1 MRLSRFVVVF
11 GVLHAV
17 SPVQAETIVY
27 NVDLH
32 GTTEGGYHP
41 HTPVSVT
48 GTVTFDTVLD
58 TITNSTLTF
67 SSDVTYSRILMWE
80 IRKPGL
86 WDYVATPDG
95 RLFFHQKVPSELY
108 HAGGLEWHF
117 DPIPSTN
124 YYLALLSIS
133 TTGDGIPVLSLAY
146 GQFSIDL
153 VDVATIFF
161 STPDVLIGTV
171 PEPSTFLMAMTALM
185 GGVWGLRGR
194 IIVANKAETLA

>member
-1 MRLSRFVVVF
+1 
-11 GVLHAV
+11 
-17 SPVQAETIVY
+17 
-27 NVDLH
+27 
-32 GTTEGGYHP
+32 
-41 HTPVSVT
+41 

-133 TTGDGIPVLSLAY
+133 TTADGNPVLSLAY

-171 PEPSTFLMAMTALM
+171 PEPSTCLMAMTALM

-194 IIVANKAETLA
+194 LIVANKAETLA